1 MTPAKVCHILP
12 GNNKNTQMLFLLQI
26 LNQLFI
32 NFCFF
37 VHYSVINTGYIIAR
51 KDEYCIKRAVRS
63 KWMFVP
69 GKDDVISSD
78 ETYKSGEGQT
88 DRVNGEYHYKNGY
101 TQKIYSDA
109 HYVREEDSTVPH
121 RYYTPPERTPKEPRE
136 PKAPR
141 KNPGRAGG
149 FARTLCLCLACAL
162 LGGLGGGAYVASRL
176 KERVDALQQGVSE
189 LQEQSLAQNNASP
202 VAATALGDSGE
213 MPASSIYDNACRHV
227 VGISSQVAYTNLFG
241 MTSSSAVTGT
251 GFIVSENGY
260 IVTNYH
266 VVEYA
271 YSGGQGL
278 TVMLHDGSS
287 YAAEIVGVEESNDI
301 AVLKI
306 DAANLAAATI
316 GDSDSLTVGDTV
328 YAVGNPL
335 GELEFSMTTG
345 HVSALDRVIKTEE
358 SSDSINMFQLD
369 AAVNSGNSGG
379 PVYNTRGEVI
389 GVVTAKYSDTGV
401 EGIGFAI
408 PINDAVSIAQ
418 DLIDKGYVTGKA
430 YMGVKLDER
439 YTAMYSQYYGMPMG
453 AYVYSVDADSSAEKA
468 GLRPGDIITRLG
480 DMEVSCY
487 DDLSSAVKN
496 FSAGD
501 TTEVGVYRAG
511 EELELSITFDELTP
525 DSTYD
530 SPVRVLPA
538 G

>member
-1 MTPAKVCHILP
+1 
-12 GNNKNTQMLFLLQI
+12 
-26 LNQLFI
+26 
-32 NFCFF
+32 
-37 VHYSVINTGYIIAR
+37 
-51 KDEYCIKRAVRS
+51 
-63 KWMFVP
+63 MFVP
-69 GKDDVISSD
+69 GENDVINSD
-78 ETYKSGEGQT
+78 ESYRPGESQT

-109 HYVREEDSTVPH
+109 HYVREEDSTVPP
-121 RYYTPPERTPKEPRE
+121 RYYTPPEKAPREPKE

-141 KNPGRAGG
+141 KSPGKAGS
-149 FARTLCLCLACAL
+149 FARTLCLCLVCAL

-176 KERVDALQQGVSE
+176 TERVDALQQGMTE
-189 LQEQSLAQNNASP
+189 LKEQTLAEDGSTLAS
-202 VAATALGDSGE
+202 ATAAGE
-213 MPASSIYDNACRHV
+213 AGTLPASTIYDRACRQV
-227 VGISSQVAYTNLFG
+227 VGITTEVAYTNLFG
-241 MTSSSAVTGT
+241 LTSSSAVTGT

-266 VVEYA
+266 VIEYA
-271 YSGGQGL
+271 YTGGQDL
-278 TVMLHDGSS
+278 TVMLHDGTRYSAS
-287 YAAEIVGVEESNDI
+287 IVGVEESNDI

-306 DAANLAAATI
+306 DAANLSPADL

-335 GELEFSMTTG
+335 GDLDFSMSTG
-345 HVSALDRVIKTEE
+345 HVSALDRVIKTDENV
-358 SSDSINMFQLD
+358 DSINMFQID

-408 PINDAVSIAQ
+408 PINDAASIAQ
-418 DLIDKGYVTGKA
+418 DLITNGYVTGKA

-439 YTAMYSQYYGMPMG
+439 YTSMYSQYYGMPLG
-453 AYVYSVDADSSAEKA
+453 AYVYSVDPGSSAEKA
-468 GLRPGDIITRLG
+468 GLRPGDIITGLG
-480 DMEVSCY
+480 DADVSCY
-487 DDLSSAVKN
+487 DDLSSAVKS

-501 TTEVGVYRAG
+501 TTEVRIYRAG
-511 EELELSITFDELTP
+511 ENLTVSITFDELLP

-530 SPVRVLPA
+530 SPAKVLPA